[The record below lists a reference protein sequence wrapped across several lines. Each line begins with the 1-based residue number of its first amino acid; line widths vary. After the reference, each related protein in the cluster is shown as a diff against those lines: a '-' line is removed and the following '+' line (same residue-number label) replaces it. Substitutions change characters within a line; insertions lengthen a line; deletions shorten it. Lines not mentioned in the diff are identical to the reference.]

1 MSKDIYFIARDQFGF
16 DTQLRPYPA
25 SAGVPKW
32 FKDELPY
39 EVSDENKKGGTLI
52 VKDGA
57 SNASFKKCTPMLDA
71 ITSGYIVPLFTDVQ
85 VRIESDGFQRITW
98 RTVQNPFDGHGDVFQ
113 KHGDSAARVKPPTG
127 YGKVFKYMNTWIPK
141 TPPGYS
147 TMISHPAGYE
157 DGPFRAIPAIID
169 TDSSVLEV
177 VFPVWL
183 QEGFEGIVLKG
194 TPMIQL
200 TPFKRDTWQSH
211 FLSYEGDEH
220 AKLQERNFNSTIF
233 NNYIKNHW
241 TKKVYR

>member
-1 MSKDIYFIARDQFGF
+1 MSKDIYFIAKDQFGF

-25 SAGVPKW
+25 SSGVPKW

-98 RTVQNPFDGHGDVFQ
+98 RTVQNPFEGHGDVFQ

-194 TPMIQL
+194 TPMIQAI
-200 TPFKRDTWQSH
+200 PFKRDDWEAEFGSVEDIDVSHEEFRSHLTRSYKKLGYWTRKIWQ
-211 FLSYEGDEH
+211 
-220 AKLQERNFNSTIF
+220 
-233 NNYIKNHW
+233 
-241 TKKVYR
+241 